1 MRVCFFHAAREW
13 TGGARAFVDAAS
25 ALRDRGHEVTLVC
38 ARDSRVERRFGEAG
52 HDVIALRVHGG
63 WIRVAWRLR
72 AVLRRHF
79 AEVVFVHTEREQLV
93 AAAAVRLADRGAVV
107 RRVPPL
113 ARLTMGGDATLAM
126 RLAATGFLFALEN
139 DLRASRPPARAL
151 EPVVAP
157 PGVAPA
163 EQRSPG
169 AREPG
174 VRSIVC
180 VFDEARRARVATAL
194 RAVALLSERHRDLRL
209 VLVGPATGDDALRI
223 QAAAL
228 GIGGLAEIVDDAA
241 SRAAVQERIAS
252 ADLGWVLAAGD
263 AAAFGALDCLAAGVP
278 VLADRDP
285 ISACFVEDGVNGL
298 LAAGLDAEALAAL
311 LASLL
316 ADHERHARLSRAAR
330 AAAARWPLA
339 AMADGFE
346 RATAAAR
353 DRTRWR
359 V

>member
-1 MRVCFFHAAREW
+1 VRVCFFHAAPEW
-13 TGGARAFVDAAS
+13 TGGARAFVDAAG
-25 ALRDRGHEVTLVC
+25 ALRDRGFEVTLVC
-38 ARDSRVERRFGEAG
+38 GRDGAAERRFQEAG
-52 HDVIALRVHGG
+52 HDVIGLRVDGG
-63 WIRVAWRLR
+63 WARVAWRLR

-79 AEVVFVHTEREQLV
+79 VEVVFVHTEREQLV
-93 AAAAVRLADRGAVV
+93 AAAAVRLADRGALV

-113 ARLTMGGDATLAM
+113 ARLTMGGDAALAM
-126 RLAATGFLFALEN
+126 RLAATGFLFALEA

-163 EQRSPG
+163 GQRSPG
-169 AREPG
+169 APEPG

-194 RAVALLSERHRDLRL
+194 RAVALLSGRHPDLRL
-209 VLVGPATGDDALRI
+209 VLAGPGTGDDALRI
-223 QAAAL
+223 QATAL
-228 GIGGLAEIVDDAA
+228 GIGGITQVVDEAA
-241 SRAAVQERIAS
+241 GRAAVQGRIAS

-263 AAAFGALDCLAAGVP
+263 AAAFGALDFLAAGVP

-285 ISACFVEDGVNGL
+285 ISACFIADDVNGL
-298 LAAGLDAEALAAL
+298 LAAGLDAAALAAL

-316 ADHERHARLSRAAR
+316 ADHERHARLAHAAR
-330 AAAARWPLA
+330 AAAARWPLDV
-339 AMADGFE
+339 MTDGFE
-346 RATAAAR
+346 RAAAAAR